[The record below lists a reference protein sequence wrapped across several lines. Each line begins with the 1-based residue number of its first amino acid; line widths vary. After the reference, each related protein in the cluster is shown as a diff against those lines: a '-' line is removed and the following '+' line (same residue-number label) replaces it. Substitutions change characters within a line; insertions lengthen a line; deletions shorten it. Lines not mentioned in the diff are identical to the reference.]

1 MQSLAHPAS
10 RRQPRR
16 LHQFMQILA
25 LATGLLLALLWLFPI
40 YWMLVTSITPK
51 QLVLAGIQIIP
62 THFTFENY
70 QTVFADTPVVRWFV
84 NSLVTAVSVVAGS
97 LALGSMAGYAL
108 ARMHFPGRTLIF
120 WLLVSSLMIPPEM
133 TIVPLYI
140 TVLRLRV
147 QDSYWGLILPP
158 LASVFSVYLYRQ
170 FFLAFPR
177 ELEDAAAIDGCN
189 RFGTFGRVV
198 LPLAQPATLAG
209 AILIFTSNWNAFL
222 WPLLI
227 AFTEEWKTL
236 PVGMAVYTRIDIQ
249 GTSGQTGY
257 GEAMAAVAIVAVPT
271 LIFFLLMQRHF
282 IQGITQVGIKG

>member
-1 MQSLAHPAS
+1 
-10 RRQPRR
+10 
-16 LHQFMQILA
+16 
-25 LATGLLLALLWLFPI
+25 
-40 YWMLVTSITPK
+40 MLVTSITPK

-189 RFGTFGRVV
+189 HFGTFGRVV